1 MVLIHLSQ
9 RKYYCCMKTISV
21 KVREEIN
28 VVKKIKRGDAI

>member
-9 RKYYCCMKTISV
+9 RKYYCCMKTIV
-21 KVREEIN
+21 KVRQEIN